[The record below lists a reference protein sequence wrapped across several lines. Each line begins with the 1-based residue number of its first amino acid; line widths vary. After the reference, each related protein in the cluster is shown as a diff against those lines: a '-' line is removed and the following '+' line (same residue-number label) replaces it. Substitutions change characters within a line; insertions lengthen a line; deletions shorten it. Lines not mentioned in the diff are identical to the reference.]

1 MKDQDCMFYDNTN
14 TYENVAFGVLAAV
27 QLYLLVMVIY
37 NIRIIYLQKQLNKRF
52 NPNYLYVINIFFIIN
67 ILIRLSNYGIS
78 YLLDNS
84 RPPCTYKSKIPEPE
98 CPSIYRL
105 AFSYQF
111 LQELNIVIFVIIFSI
126 VTNIWVNIYISYL
139 QVNSQYSENDKGFI
153 FIKVVLLTV
162 PALLLASMFIF
173 PFVKLGNNQFNHYI
187 GFVGAMIQ
195 IIFIFGNLAFMVTKI
210 NKFYYL
216 SNQLMKNLKI
226 LMWTLIFGCLY
237 RLAFNIIAISSDKIL
252 QDIKN
257 YKVDSQNV
265 ITQCEDQGPYWA
277 INTFLL
283 YFFGDSL
290 PNFILIL
297 LFNPKAAKE

>member
-67 ILIRLSNYGIS
+67 ILSTILPNAHFSNSDRQPTCHAKLLETGSTCPLYFEDIKRKNAIAPNQENLIHFSCIMPSQTTQNWRQIIITLPGSPPKKKQINFYRGNSATNAPHIFTKVRLSNYGIS

-126 VTNIWVNIYISYL
+126 VTNIW
-139 QVNSQYSENDKGFI
+139 
-153 FIKVVLLTV
+153 
-162 PALLLASMFIF
+162 
-173 PFVKLGNNQFNHYI
+173 
-187 GFVGAMIQ
+187 
-195 IIFIFGNLAFMVTKI
+195 
-210 NKFYYL
+210 
-216 SNQLMKNLKI
+216 
-226 LMWTLIFGCLY
+226 
-237 RLAFNIIAISSDKIL
+237 
-252 QDIKN
+252 
-257 YKVDSQNV
+257 
-265 ITQCEDQGPYWA
+265 
-277 INTFLL
+277 
-283 YFFGDSL
+283 
-290 PNFILIL
+290 
-297 LFNPKAAKE
+297 